1 MLILLMCAGCAAEEE
16 VTDATTEN
24 EQTVITDDDTAPKTV
39 KYEFFHTGSL
49 GGDLASTESM
59 KNAYDHGF
67 GGYLSRAYGLDDV
80 ETKRVSSIDGKEYT
94 YDSSNIRYKDSETK
108 EDVYSYYSR
117 FDEYIT
123 TDGSL
128 IAFLHGTDLLTKY
141 TNEAVERN
149 FKGERNLEE
158 EQIKATADEFLKKI
172 FTEKE
177 LSEYTY
183 SYSNTGLFAYS
194 VLYERFIH
202 GYRTEEYINVLF
214 NISGEVYGYDAPNIK
229 KFSEPTEALSKESLD
244 KAHQMLTE
252 KIDSMELD
260 ITYRSEGTIVKNNEG
275 RLFMTI
281 VIHYIKDGSSKVT
294 SIMMNLD

>member
-1 MLILLMCAGCAAEEE
+1 MTNNSHVLNWIEEMK
-16 VTDATTEN
+16 AL
-24 EQTVITDDDTAPKTV
+24 V
-39 KYEFFHTGSL
+39 KPDKVVWISG
-49 GGDLASTESM
+49 
-59 KNAYDHGF
+59 
-67 GGYLSRAYGLDDV
+67 
-80 ETKRVSSIDGKEYT
+80 
-94 YDSSNIRYKDSETK
+94 
-108 EDVYSYYSR
+108 
-117 FDEYIT
+117 
-123 TDGSL
+123 
-128 IAFLHGTDLLTKY
+128 
-141 TNEAVERN
+141 
-149 FKGERNLEE
+149 EE

-275 RLFMTI
+275 RLFMQI
-281 VIHYIKDGSSKVT
+281 VIHYNKDGSSKMT